1 VIRIENG
8 AKNLDDL
15 QILEYSFSA
24 GAEAAFAGVSIIYDQ
39 DKISHEILIENV
51 TKDALLSSDVLEF
64 M

>member
-1 VIRIENG
+1 MIRIENG
-8 AKNLDDL
+8 AKSLDDL

-24 GAEAAFAGVSIIYDQ
+24 GAEAPFAGVSIIYDQ
-39 DKISHEILIENV
+39 DNISHEILIENV